1 MTARELCQRTLR
13 FECPGLA
20 PFLCGGAWSTTM
32 ARWNNEGMPAEVT
45 DAATLGD
52 YFGCHA
58 HIWGTGMDTW
68 LCPGFEEEVI
78 EQTDRHVTYRDK
90 YGVVKR
96 ELRSDAHTSMPQ
108 FIEHPVRTREDFQRL
123 RPHLHLNPDD
133 RLGPDWDQRCADY
146 NHRDIPLFF
155 PANRGGS
162 FFGSLRDLM
171 GLEGLL
177 FALYDD
183 PTFVEEM
190 MDVCLEF
197 ALELADRVLDDLEV
211 EGYVLWE
218 DMGYRNG
225 PLISPEMFSR
235 FMVPRYRQLTDFI
248 RSKGVDVIL
257 VDSDGDVRSL
267 IPLWMEGGVNGIV
280 PCEVQANMDVA
291 ALRREYGRDLLLV
304 GGVDKRAP
312 ARSREAVDDL
322 LARVAWTVEQG
333 GYIPLFDHGFPH
345 DIPWDNF
352 CYLMEG
358 LREATGAGQ

>member
-1 MTARELCQRTLR
+1 
-13 FECPGLA
+13 
-20 PFLCGGAWSTTM
+20 
-32 ARWNNEGMPAEVT
+32 
-45 DAATLGD
+45 
-52 YFGCHA
+52 
-58 HIWGTGMDTW
+58 
-68 LCPGFEEEVI
+68 
-78 EQTDRHVTYRDK
+78 
-90 YGVVKR
+90 
-96 ELRSDAHTSMPQ
+96 
-108 FIEHPVRTREDFQRL
+108 
-123 RPHLHLNPDD
+123 
-133 RLGPDWDQRCADY
+133 
-146 NHRDIPLFF
+146 
-155 PANRGGS
+155 
-162 FFGSLRDLM
+162 
-171 GLEGLL
+171 
-177 FALYDD
+177 
-183 PTFVEEM
+183 